1 MNNVLIN
8 LEEQNVDWMIKKYF
22 NNRYIV
28 SIDELL
34 TLISNLDDDLG
45 ETKCDLQ
52 EQKEKYE
59 RKLQMYEDNYKP
71 KSAGELYDVYDS
83 DFH

>member
-8 LEEQNVDWMIKKYF
+8 LEEQNVDWMIRKHF
-22 NNRYIV
+22 NNRCIV

-34 TLISNLDDDLG
+34 TLISNLDDDLE
-45 ETKCDLQ
+45 ETKYDLQ